1 MKADRRWWN
10 EGRYEQECAAFD
22 AAAPLSRETWESLQR
37 DRREQFRRMACEP
50 ADIPYT
56 DSINAVTEGGL
67 AIRVKLLVQ
76 FPMHC
81 GVAYL

>member
-10 EGRYEQECAAFD
+10 DGRYEQECAAFD
-22 AAAPLSRETWESLQR
+22 VAHPQSSETWDSLQR
-37 DRREQFRRMACEP
+37 SRRESSMALALQP
-50 ADIPYT
+50 LHPDF
-56 DSINAVTEGGL
+56 INVRTEAGL
-67 AIRVKLLVQ
+67 EIRVKLRID